1 MVLLFSLVAATA
13 LGLLGA
19 PLVIEAQPAGK
30 VPRIGYLSSLSP
42 DADATRREGF
52 RRGLEELGY
61 REGQNITVEYRW
73 AEGKLDRLA
82 DLAAELVRLKVD
94 VILAAGGD
102 HTIRATKKA
111 TARIPIVMALGDD
124 SVASGHVTSLAR
136 PGGNVTG
143 LDTLTQDLAAKRLEL
158 LKELLPGIHRV
169 AVLWNSAVPER
180 AKELKNTEL
189 AARTLRIEIQSLGIR
204 SPEDFDD
211 KFQAMVKGRAEAL
224 VVTPDPI
231 TNTHRA
237 KIIEFATTKRVPT
250 MFALRLPV
258 DDGGLVSYGTNFE
271 AVFRRAA
278 TYVDKILKG
287 AKPVD
292 LPVERPTKFELVIN
306 LKTAKALGL
315 TIPPSVL
322 LRADQVI
329 R

>member
-1 MVLLFSLVAATA
+1 MAPRRAEWGFGGCEA
-13 LGLLGA
+13 LPSWAQQTLPVWRVGFFYFGSRQSALDTGRY
-19 PLVIEAQPAGK
+19 EAFVHGM
-30 VPRIGYLSSLSP
+30 RERGY
-42 DADATRREGF
+42 
-52 RRGLEELGY
+52 
-61 REGQNITVEYRW
+61 V
-73 AEGKLDRLA
+73 EGKHFVLEARFADGQPERLA
-82 DLAAELVRLKVD
+82 ALAAELVRLKVD

-189 AARTLRIEIQSLGIR
+189 AARTLHVEIQSLGVR

-224 VVTPDPI
+224 VVTPDPV

-237 KIIEFATTKRVPT
+237 KIIEFAATKRLPT

-287 AKPVD
+287 AKPAD
-292 LPVERPTKFELVIN
+292 LPVEQPTKFELVIN